1 MAPPARPPRPPAC
14 LVVPVALG
22 AVLRLAHLG
31 LLAARDPLFAVPVV
45 DSLFHA
51 KEALRILERGWLLPD
66 GAAFYKGP
74 LYSYLLAVLMA
85 LAGPVGGVIA
95 GRLLSVACGIAV
107 VWLVAR
113 IALRLGG
120 PAAAWAA
127 GLTIAVNGTAIFY
140 DAILLPVSLTS
151 LLLLIAGGKLAEARL
166 AADPARVKSLA
177 VAGALLGLVALIRA
191 DGLLAAVFAAG
202 WAAVAARRGAWG
214 QLRPLRAGALV
225 LVPALAVILPATAR
239 NVLVAKD
246 PVLISWNGG
255 INLFMGNDPGFD
267 QASGN
272 WNPDLAWMRL
282 YDAPAEL
289 GLRRGADHQRFFVRQ
304 ALSAA
309 ASDPVGA
316 VRRLGEKALLWLS
329 GHEIANNQRFEDAT
343 RHSPVLAALLLEGR
357 HVALPFGL
365 LAPLIGFGLVLLGRR
380 GRADAAPW
388 LVLAAAWAVTP
399 VLFFNTARF
408 RLPAVVLLLAPAAV
422 GWVTLPSAW
431 RRGERRRPA
440 AAAALALL
448 LAAVASVTIPRPTQ
462 LPPSEEMNLADHA
475 ADAGRAAEALAWRR
489 RAVERDP
496 DDVMARIRLAD
507 TLRVQGACPEA
518 LDHYARVRRREDVAV
533 EWRIAATRSTG
544 RCLAALGRYDEA
556 AQAYQRAI
564 DANPDL
570 PRTGDRPDFHLRGVP
585 PLAACRMRLERADA
599 LRRGGQRAAAA
610 AEISAVVADCG
621 EADRLARQAQAGLR
635 ALAEDVPA
643 SPGEEPPADDARERP
658 R

>member
-1 MAPPARPPRPPAC
+1 
-14 LVVPVALG
+14 
-22 AVLRLAHLG
+22 
-31 LLAARDPLFAVPVV
+31 
-45 DSLFHA
+45 
-51 KEALRILERGWLLPD
+51 
-66 GAAFYKGP
+66 
-74 LYSYLLAVLMA
+74 
-85 LAGPVGGVIA
+85 
-95 GRLLSVACGIAV
+95 
-107 VWLVAR
+107 
-113 IALRLGG
+113 
-120 PAAAWAA
+120 
-127 GLTIAVNGTAIFY
+127 
-140 DAILLPVSLTS
+140 
-151 LLLLIAGGKLAEARL
+151 
-166 AADPARVKSLA
+166 
-177 VAGALLGLVALIRA
+177 
-191 DGLLAAVFAAG
+191 
-202 WAAVAARRGAWG
+202 
-214 QLRPLRAGALV
+214 
-225 LVPALAVILPATAR
+225 
-239 NVLVAKD
+239 
-246 PVLISWNGG
+246 
-255 INLFMGNDPGFD
+255 
-267 QASGN
+267 
-272 WNPDLAWMRL
+272 
-282 YDAPAEL
+282 
-289 GLRRGADHQRFFVRQ
+289 
-304 ALSAA
+304 
-309 ASDPVGA
+309 
-316 VRRLGEKALLWLS
+316 
-329 GHEIANNQRFEDAT
+329 
-343 RHSPVLAALLLEGR
+343 
-357 HVALPFGL
+357 VALPFGL

-408 RLPAVVLLLAPAAV
+408 RLPAVVLLLAPAAA

-585 PLAACRMRLERADA
+585 PLATCRMRLERADA

-610 AEISAVVADCG
+610 AEYAAVLADCG

-635 ALAEDVPA
+635 ALAGDVPA
-643 SPGEEPPADDARERP
+643 PPGEEPPADDARERP